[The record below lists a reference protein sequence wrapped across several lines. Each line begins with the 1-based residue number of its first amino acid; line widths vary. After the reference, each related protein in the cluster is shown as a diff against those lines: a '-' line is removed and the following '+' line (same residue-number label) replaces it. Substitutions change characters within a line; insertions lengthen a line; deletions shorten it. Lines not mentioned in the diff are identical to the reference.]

1 MIKYIIALVTCI
13 SVIACTTAFD
23 LTPADDYHILSQV
36 YDDTMIIPLNE
47 VDQQPMFQGGEA
59 GLYLWLSSNLRAPS
73 PEENSVWRVAV
84 QFIIDQDGSI
94 KNIEVVRGK
103 DSALAKELVRL
114 VSIMPQWIP
123 AQKNGS
129 PVRVKYVLP
138 MDVHPSY

>member
-1 MIKYIIALVTCI
+1 MSKYIIALVTCM
-13 SVIACTTAFD
+13 SVIACTTAID
-23 LTPADDYHILSQV
+23 LTPVDDDHTLSQV
-36 YDDTMIIPLNE
+36 YDDNMIIPLNE

-84 QFIIDQDGSI
+84 QFIIDQDGSN

-103 DSALAKELVRL
+103 DSALAKELMRL
-114 VSIMPQWIP
+114 VSMMPQWIP

-129 PVRVKYVLP
+129 PVCVKYVLP
-138 MDVHPSY
+138 IDVHPSY